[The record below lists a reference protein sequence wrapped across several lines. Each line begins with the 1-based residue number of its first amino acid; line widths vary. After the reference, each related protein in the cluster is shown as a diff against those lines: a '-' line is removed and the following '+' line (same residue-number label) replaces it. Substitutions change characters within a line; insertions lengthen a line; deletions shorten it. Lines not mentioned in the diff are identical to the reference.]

1 MLHNPLILLIAA
13 PIVMGAICVILPDR
27 IKVFI
32 KIAASFVCL
41 ASFAGTIFVF
51 LKKPLVYNYDSYTV
65 LLADNLSGFIAAAIA
80 AFALLITIYSFGFI
94 ERSFG
99 RYFGY
104 VLMTLGASMGAVFAN
119 DMIVLLTFW
128 GFLAAMLY
136 LMVNLKGTDAS
147 AAAAKKS
154 LIMIGGTD
162 ALMVFGLCL
171 VWSMT
176 KTFMMSGVRIP
187 LSSAPAYVAYF
198 SLAIAAFA
206 KAGAMPFHSWLPDVA
221 EFAPASVTAYLP
233 ASLDKLLGIY
243 LLARISLSLFA
254 VNGVTNTVLAVV
266 GAVTIIFAV
275 IIALV
280 QHDLKRLLG
289 YHAVSQVGYMVLGI
303 GTGNPIGIAGGL
315 FHMLNH
321 AVYKSCLF
329 LSAGSVEKRSGTADL
344 DKLGGLAKY
353 MPVTFAAFLVASLS
367 ISGIPPFNGFVSKW
381 MIYQGIIASAGP
393 KNPLW
398 IVWLVAA
405 MFGSALTVASFM
417 KLLHSVFLGRPDREL
432 KDVKEVGFAMSF
444 PVIVLALVCFIFGVF
459 AFILP
464 LPVLIAPAIG
474 LSIVYLG
481 SWSPVIAT
489 ILIITGITAGIFV
502 YYVFRSK
509 KTFRTVS
516 IFVGGEDVETLG
528 RISGTDFYDT
538 IKDMKALGGIYKKEA
553 AGGLDLYNI
562 TRNAVYYFTRQL
574 QHLHNGVLPTYLVW
588 CLLGMIGM
596 FLVVFLR
603 WQW

>member
-1 MLHNPLILLIAA
+1 MFHNPLILLIVGPVIA
-13 PIVMGAICVILPDR
+13 GAICLSLPDR
-27 IKVFI
+27 VKIFI
-32 KIAASFVCL
+32 KLGALLVCL
-41 ASFAGTIFVF
+41 ASFAAAIHIF
-51 LKKPLVYNYDSYTV
+51 LKKPIVYNYGSYTV
-65 LLADNLSGFIAAAIA
+65 LLADNLSGFIAVAIA

-104 VLMTLGASMGAVFAN
+104 TLMTLGASMGAVFAN

-128 GFLAAMLY
+128 GVLVSLLY
-136 LMVNLKGTDAS
+136 LMVNLKGTDDS

-154 LIMIGGTD
+154 LIIIGGTD
-162 ALMVFGLCL
+162 ALMLFGLCL

-176 KTFMMSGVRIP
+176 KTFMISGLRIP
-187 LSSAPAYVAYF
+187 LSSASAYIAYF

-254 VNGVTNTVLAVV
+254 VNRITNTVLAVV
-266 GAVTIIFAV
+266 GAVTIVLAV

-280 QHDLKRLLG
+280 QHDMKRLLG

-315 FHMLNH
+315 FHMLNN
-321 AVYKSCLF
+321 VIYKSCLF
-329 LSAGSVEKRSGTADL
+329 LSAGSVEKRCGTTDL

-353 MPVTFAAFLVASLS
+353 MPVTFAAFLTASLS
-367 ISGIPPFNGFVSKW
+367 ISGVPPFNGFVSKW
-381 MIYQGIIASAGP
+381 MIYQGIIESASP

-398 IVWLVAA
+398 IVWLVSA

-417 KLLHSVFLGRPDREL
+417 KLLHAVFLGRPDTEL
-432 KDVKEVGFAMSF
+432 KDVKEAGFSMSF
-444 PVIVLALVCFIFGVF
+444 PVIVLALVCVIFGVL

-464 LPVLIAPAIG
+464 LPILIAPAIG

-489 ILIITGITAGIFV
+489 ILIIIGITAGLFV
-502 YYVFRSK
+502 YSVFRSK
-509 KTFRTVS
+509 KTFRTVQVF
-516 IFVGGEDVETLG
+516 IGGEDVGTLG
-528 RISGTDFYDT
+528 RISGTDFYNT
-538 IKDMKALGGIYKKEA
+538 IKDVKALGGIYKKEA
-553 AGGLDLYNI
+553 SGNLDLYNI

-574 QHLHNGVLPTYLVW
+574 QRLHNGVLPTYLVW

-596 FLVVFLR
+596 FLVIFVR
-603 WQW
+603 